1 MIDVSNYPQ
10 DEKGRRV
17 LPDNIVAAYY
27 RDLPD
32 NCVNVSGTK
41 RTYHGGLLNVMGGN
55 RQADREIQSAG
66 GKAVSAMRAQRR
78 TLKQALDLLLSRPV
92 SQEEAES
99 IFQQTTGTL
108 LPEDASIAD
117 LLGLA
122 AVREAAKGNTRAFEV
137 VRDSVGEKP
146 RDELSIE
153 DNKLS
158 PAELSLLHKVNA
170 RLEKQEQERQ
180 QK

>member
-17 LPDNIVAAYY
+17 LHDDLVATYY
-27 RDLPD
+27 RELPD
-32 NCVNVSGTK
+32 NCAKRSGTK
-41 RTYHGGLLNVMGGN
+41 RTYQGGLLNVMVGN

-66 GKAVSAMRAQRR
+66 GKTVSAMRAQRR
-78 TLKQALDLLLSRPV
+78 TLKQALDLILSRPV
-92 SQEEAES
+92 TQEEAES

-108 LPEDASIAD
+108 LPKDASIAD

-146 RDELSIE
+146 RDELSVE
-153 DNKLS
+153 NNTLS
-158 PAELSLLHKVNA
+158 PAELSLLHKVQA
-170 RLEKQEQERQ
+170 RLEKQEQGLHE
-180 QK
+180 